1 MNSDKLRK
9 YNFSPR
15 VAKEST
21 KLFNKQVEEGK
32 WPDVQNIFDH
42 LNKDT
47 ELRKQKQAQKLL
59 YENLINK
66 TRATNAIESI
76 NIKSTIMVAQKFER
90 EFTQATAYISQSA
103 KRELQQ
109 PALQVNEI
117 YGFRLSY
124 REVMNI
130 LFCVGFTK

>member
-47 ELRKQKQAQKLL
+47 ELRKQKQA
-59 YENLINK
+59 
-66 TRATNAIESI
+66 
-76 NIKSTIMVAQKFER
+76 
-90 EFTQATAYISQSA
+90 
-103 KRELQQ
+103 
-109 PALQVNEI
+109 
-117 YGFRLSY
+117 
-124 REVMNI
+124 
-130 LFCVGFTK
+130 